1 MRLVAVM
8 STSAV
13 KPSFGTSEGDDRELD
28 ESLEVVPEALPEY
41 AVTDTRPRRSRGL
54 AKPALL

>member
-1 MRLVAVM
+1 MM

-28 ESLEVVPEALPEY
+28 EPVEVVAEALPEY